1 MMIREVSLQYL
12 HRNVPGTL
20 SIVKENHMDT
30 GTTKT
35 IGRLASF
42 ISLKEIVIG
51 VYSSSG
57 LSLDVSLSPV
67 CAH

>member
-1 MMIREVSLQYL
+1 
-12 HRNVPGTL
+12 
-20 SIVKENHMDT
+20 MD
-30 GTTKT
+30 GHDP
-35 IGRLASF
+35 IYIFDRLASF

>member
-1 MMIREVSLQYL
+1 
-12 HRNVPGTL
+12 
-20 SIVKENHMDT
+20 MDT
-30 GTTKT
+30 DTTQV
-35 IGRLASF
+35 IGKLASF

-51 VYSSSG
+51 VCSLSG

>member
-1 MMIREVSLQYL
+1 MMIQEVSLQYL
-12 HRNVPGTL
+12 HRNVLGTL

-30 GTTKT
+30 DTTKT

-42 ISLKEIVIG
+42 ISLRDIKIR
-51 VYSSSG
+51 VYDSSG
-57 LSLDVSLSPV
+57 LSSDVSLSPV